1 MHPGRHRLLAIGTAL
16 VALTATPSAVA
27 ADLDL
32 STHTDNVAISG
43 GAATAAGAEARGKSH
58 TVTLLTGDQVTVTPG
73 GAGPDT
79 VSVQGP
85 DGLRADARITRQG
98 DDTYVYPSSADTY
111 VGSGLLDPE
120 LFNVTRLLA
129 EGYGD
134 THADGLPLIV
144 SYASAARRKSDATS
158 LPEGATGARALSSIN
173 STALVQDRSRAAAFW
188 SDLTTPAAKTATT
201 ATTTSAAES
210 APKLAGGIRKV
221 WLDGK
226 VEAELADSTAQIGAP
241 EVWAKG
247 NTGAGVDVAVL
258 DTGYDTGHPDLKDV
272 VDSSESFVPG
282 EDVTDRNGHGTH
294 VASTIAGSGAASEGG
309 VERGVTPG
317 ARLHVGK
324 VLSDAGNGYDSWI
337 ISGMEWAA
345 RDAKAKVVSMSL
357 GSNGPS
363 DGSDPMSQAV
373 NRLSAETGTLF
384 AVAAGNAG
392 PYDHTVAAPGA
403 ADAAL
408 TVGAVDADDTV
419 AEFSSR
425 GPRLR
430 DDALKPEIT
439 APGVGILAARSQYTS
454 GTGSYTAK
462 SGTSMATPHV
472 AGAAALV
479 AAAHPGWTGSEIK
492 DALVSRS
499 KATPDNPADA
509 GGNGRVDT
517 VAATEGTLFAT
528 GTIDAGIHTTSEPGE
543 TVEKTVTWRNDGAEP
558 VTVDLSVAATETA
571 PAGLFTVADKQLVV
585 PAGGSASTTVTTHLD
600 RAASEQRY
608 TAQLTAEAS
617 GRTLTRSL
625 LGVSTYEEPFHLRV
639 HVTDRAGA
647 PSPSLVF
654 VNWQRQGDEYSQSA
668 NAAGGALDA
677 LVRPGTYTVW
687 VWAPVEGTHGE
698 SSRGLALLSAPTV
711 EVRGDTDVTLDGTRL
726 VQTRVVTPRAS
737 TDSDVRVDFHRTF
750 GDDSPPVVDSWT
762 VGSGYDSLWALPT
775 AKPASGE
782 LTYTARW
789 RMQQPLVSLTSGKQ
803 DFDDLWVQ
811 PGSADPAEGDRTL
824 RAVHAGAGLTEDYE
838 GLDARGRIAVVNY
851 LPEDEEEDGGDDRD
865 LAVGK
870 AAAAAADQVQ
880 SAEKAGV
887 ALLVIVNDVDGRLRE
902 PVRKTPLTVVG
913 LSRTEG
919 TALID
924 RIKASPDGSVAMRT
938 VTHAK
943 TGYLYDLVRSWHGTI
958 PTKPTYA
965 PTERQLARVDVDFR
979 NDPAKEVDEFRY
991 DIQPYLGV
999 KIGMQ
1004 RLSHSGARRTDWVTS
1019 DREVRWMEEATTAF
1033 ATQKSGVLTYPA
1045 GRSTYVQWFGPVQR
1059 PRVNVSE
1066 TLPRR
1071 TGDTVEAYV
1080 PGWGDGTNGHV
1091 STYGTGTTSQRT
1103 ELYRGDTLVAGGD
1116 GYSVEGQVP
1125 AARAGYRLVTT
1136 TERTEG
1142 FPYSTSTRTEWG
1154 FVSGT
1159 PKKGESGLLPLVQL
1173 DYLIP
1178 TAADGTAERTAS
1190 VLVTASHVP
1199 GVSVAAA
1206 RVDRVEV
1213 SYDDGRS
1220 WQRASLSTSAEG
1232 ALAHLA
1238 APRKAEFLSVRVHA
1252 SDARGNSVVQTIV
1265 RVVGVG

>member
-16 VALTATPSAVA
+16 VALTATPSAAA

-32 STHTDNVAISG
+32 SAHADNVAKAGGPAASSSG
-43 GAATAAGAEARGKSH
+43 TKSR

-85 DGLRADARITRQG
+85 DGLRADARINRQG

-134 THADGLPLIV
+134 SHADGLPLIV
-144 SYASAARRKSDATS
+144 SYAAAARRTSDEAS
-158 LPEGATGARALSSIN
+158 LPEGATEARALSSIN
-173 STALVQDRSRAAAFW
+173 STALVQDRTRAAAFW
-188 SDLTTPAAKTATT
+188 SDLTAPAAKAPTAR
-201 ATTTSAAES
+201 SAA
-210 APKLAGGIRKV
+210 PVLAGGVRKI

-247 NTGAGVDVAVL
+247 DTGEGVDVAVL
-258 DTGYDTGHPDLKDV
+258 DTGYDTGHPDLSDAV
-272 VDSSESFVPG
+272 ASSKSFVPDEG
-282 EDVTDRNGHGTH
+282 VTDRNGHGTH
-294 VASTIAGSGAASEGG
+294 VASTIAGSGAASAGG
-309 VERGVTPG
+309 VEKGVAPG
-317 ARLHVGK
+317 AELHVGK

-345 RDAKAKVVSMSL
+345 REAKAKVVSMSL
-357 GSNGPS
+357 GSDRPS

-403 ADAAL
+403 ADSAL
-408 TVGAVDADDTV
+408 TVGAVDADDAV

-454 GTGSYTAK
+454 GSGSYTAK

-472 AGAAALV
+472 AGVAALV
-479 AAAHPGWTGSEIK
+479 AAAHPDWTGAEIK
-492 DALVSRS
+492 DALVSTS

-509 GGNGRVDT
+509 GGNGRVDA
-517 VAATEGTLFAT
+517 VAATDGTLFAT
-528 GTIDAGIHTTSEPGE
+528 GTVDAGIHTTSVPGE
-543 TVEKTVTWRNDGAEP
+543 TVEKSVRWRNDGAEP
-558 VTVDLSVAATETA
+558 VTLDLSVTDAEA
-571 PAGLFTVADKQLVV
+571 PEGLFTVADKQLVV

-600 RAASEQRY
+600 RASTERRY

-617 GRTLTRSL
+617 GRTVTRSL

-647 PSPSLVF
+647 PHPSLVF
-654 VNWQRQGDEYSQSA
+654 VNWQRQGDEYAQSA

-737 TDSDVRVDFHRTF
+737 TDSDVRVDFSRTF

-775 AKPASGE
+775 AKPSSGD

-803 DFDDLWVQ
+803 NFDDLWVQ

-824 RAVHAGAGLTEDYE
+824 RTVYAGAGLTDDYE
-838 GLDARGRIAVVNY
+838 GLDARGKIAVVDY
-851 LPEDEEEDGGDDRD
+851 LPEDDED
-865 LAVGK
+865 LA
-870 AAAAAADQVQ
+870 AANVKVDASEANAAAADQVQ

-902 PVRKTPLTVVG
+902 PIRRTPLTVVG

-919 TALID
+919 TTLID

-938 VTHAK
+938 VTHAR
-943 TGYLYDLVRSWHGTI
+943 TGYLYDLVRSWHGDV
-958 PTKPTYA
+958 PKKLTYA

-979 NDPAKEVDEFRY
+979 NDPAQEVDEFRY

-1004 RLSHSGARRTDWVTS
+1004 RLSRSGARRTDWVTS
-1019 DREVRWMEEATTAF
+1019 DRGVPWMEEATTGF
-1033 ATQKSGVLTYPA
+1033 ATQKSGMVTYPA
-1045 GRSTYVQWFGPVQR
+1045 GRNTYVQWFGPVQR

-1066 TLPRR
+1066 SLPRR
-1071 TGDTVEAYV
+1071 TGDTVEASV
-1080 PGWGDGTNGHV
+1080 PGWGDGSDGHV

-1103 ELYRGDTLVAGGD
+1103 ELYRGGTLVAGSD
-1116 GYSVEGQVP
+1116 GSSVESEVP
-1125 AARAGYRLVTT
+1125 SARGDYRLVTT

-1154 FVSGT
+1154 FVSAT
-1159 PKKGESGLLPLVQL
+1159 PKKGDSGLLPLVQL
-1173 DYLIP
+1173 DYRIP
-1178 TAADGTAERTAS
+1178 TAADGTAERTAP
-1190 VLVTASHVP
+1190 VLITASHVP
-1199 GVSVAAA
+1199 GVSVAAT

-1220 WQRASLSTSAEG
+1220 WRRASLSTSSKG
-1232 ALAHLA
+1232 ALTRLA
-1238 APRKAEFLSVRVHA
+1238 APSRAEFLAVRVHA
-1252 SDARGNSVVQTIV
+1252 SDARGSTVTQTIM
-1265 RVVGVG
+1265 RAVGLG